1 MNIPLLLLVF
11 NRPKETSN
19 LLNALQKIKPSKI
32 YINQDGPRKGNLD
45 DINLSNEV
53 IELIKKKIDWNV
65 EIKKKINSENKGL
78 KKSVEGALNWF
89 FDNENCGI
97 ILEDDCIPNKQF
109 FNFCSKMLI
118 EHELN
123 DKIFSISGS
132 NFIYNNYKIEED
144 FFYSKYAHCWG
155 WATWKRAWKKYDGE
169 FKDLEK
175 FLSSDLCN
183 IIHQNKLEKKYW
195 SKIFK
200 NVSSGKIKSWAFP
213 WLFSIWKNNGLNIL
227 PNRNLVENI
236 GFGPNA
242 TNTIN
247 YLNKKV
253 YDTND
258 SDFTF
263 KKIPKKNLINK
274 EADKMIFEIHF
285 NGKYNFYPWRVL
297 FLTKLFFKDPR
308 TFLLK
313 LINKING

>member
-45 DINLSNEV
+45 DLNLSNEV

-144 FFYSKYAHCWG
+144 FFYSKYAH
-155 WATWKRAWKKYDGE
+155 
-169 FKDLEK
+169 
-175 FLSSDLCN
+175 
-183 IIHQNKLEKKYW
+183 
-195 SKIFK
+195 
-200 NVSSGKIKSWAFP
+200 SWVV
-213 WLFSIWKNNGLNIL
+213 LRL
-227 PNRNLVENI
+227 P
-236 GFGPNA
+236 
-242 TNTIN
+242 
-247 YLNKKV
+247 
-253 YDTND
+253 
-258 SDFTF
+258 
-263 KKIPKKNLINK
+263 
-274 EADKMIFEIHF
+274 
-285 NGKYNFYPWRVL
+285 
-297 FLTKLFFKDPR
+297 
-308 TFLLK
+308 
-313 LINKING
+313 